1 MQECFEQWSMDA
13 SPLLEGATLFDE
25 DIVPIHRDDIFDS
38 LFQEQSVQLET
49 LTQEALQ
56 IIFNSWIILFER
68 QAQDQLPGGKYAS
81 PSSEQLAQAVNVPA
95 TNMASERDFGVLD
108 LLLHLKPAARLISH
122 EALVM
127 WTNNKTTAWLNSLS
141 PEDKEKCMADARAN
155 TGAILARYKE
165 RKENIFQQRKEKLLE
180 KQRAKEEAE
189 RKLRQQKLNLVNGIA
204 ELGGPQKS
212 EKDIKDGL
220 MKFASE
226 KERQKALVTQ
236 LQFQKVVLQVKAPTK
251 EHFQQG
257 KTVAGKRVLFSAE
270 QLAKHLLEVLEL
282 NSFQE
287 TEPENE
293 GGLIYRSSDDQAKT
307 LSEEKA
313 KLAKELRDARQKV
326 LITRSKKLLPQF
338 RENPLLL
345 VGKRVMHNCIE
356 DGSEQA
362 EWFNATVL
370 HLAEDVTVGADPE
383 YIIKYDIDEDDDEWT
398 MPLLKDLDK
407 GDLILLN

>member
-1 MQECFEQWSMDA
+1 
-13 SPLLEGATLFDE
+13 
-25 DIVPIHRDDIFDS
+25 
-38 LFQEQSVQLET
+38 
-49 LTQEALQ
+49 
-56 IIFNSWIILFER
+56 
-68 QAQDQLPGGKYAS
+68 
-81 PSSEQLAQAVNVPA
+81 
-95 TNMASERDFGVLD
+95 
-108 LLLHLKPAARLISH
+108 
-122 EALVM
+122 
-127 WTNNKTTAWLNSLS
+127 
-141 PEDKEKCMADARAN
+141 
-155 TGAILARYKE
+155 
-165 RKENIFQQRKEKLLE
+165 
-180 KQRAKEEAE
+180 
-189 RKLRQQKLNLVNGIA
+189 
-204 ELGGPQKS
+204 
-212 EKDIKDGL
+212 
-220 MKFASE
+220 MKFVSE

-251 EHFQQG
+251 EHFHQG

-293 GGLIYRSSDDQAKT
+293 GGLTYRSSDDQAKT

-326 LITRSKKLLPQF
+326 LITRSKKMLLQF

-398 MPLLKDLDK
+398 MQLLKDLDK

>member
-1 MQECFEQWSMDA
+1 M
-13 SPLLEGATLFDE
+13 
-25 DIVPIHRDDIFDS
+25 
-38 LFQEQSVQLET
+38 
-49 LTQEALQ
+49 
-56 IIFNSWIILFER
+56 
-68 QAQDQLPGGKYAS
+68 
-81 PSSEQLAQAVNVPA
+81 
-95 TNMASERDFGVLD
+95 
-108 LLLHLKPAARLISH
+108 
-122 EALVM
+122 
-127 WTNNKTTAWLNSLS
+127 
-141 PEDKEKCMADARAN
+141 
-155 TGAILARYKE
+155 
-165 RKENIFQQRKEKLLE
+165 
-180 KQRAKEEAE
+180 
-189 RKLRQQKLNLVNGIA
+189 
-204 ELGGPQKS
+204 
-212 EKDIKDGL
+212 
-220 MKFASE
+220 
-226 KERQKALVTQ
+226 
-236 LQFQKVVLQVKAPTK
+236 
-251 EHFQQG
+251 
-257 KTVAGKRVLFSAE
+257 AGKRVLFSAE

-313 KLAKELRDARQKV
+313 KLAKELRDTRQKV
-326 LITRSKKLLPQF
+326 LITRSKKMLPQF

-383 YIIKYDIDEDDDEWT
+383 YIIKYDIDDDDDEWT